1 MITFIT
7 FCISQQITTP
17 KKAKYHLRN
26 RVIVGSASM
35 SNTPSLDDSIPF
47 EKNDDIFQES
57 QPDQMMEQAHQ
68 AVMDEMKILQ
78 VTDIKYWISCNYC
91 RYNCMVVH
99 EVTSIASSFITCY
112 KHILTMFFIYEKYN
126 LIIDYLQFDL
136 YQQNKQLHPSSTH

>member
-1 MITFIT
+1 
-7 FCISQQITTP
+7 
-17 KKAKYHLRN
+17 
-26 RVIVGSASM
+26 M

-47 EKNDDIFQES
+47 EKNEDIFQES

-91 RYNCMVVH
+91 RYNCMVVY

-112 KHILTMFFIYEKYN
+112 KHILTMFFFFMKKTI
-126 LIIDYLQFDL
+126 
-136 YQQNKQLHPSSTH
+136 

>member
-1 MITFIT
+1 VKFCLLYTF
-7 FCISQQITTP
+7 
-17 KKAKYHLRN
+17 H
-26 RVIVGSASM
+26 
-35 SNTPSLDDSIPF
+35 
-47 EKNDDIFQES
+47 EKNEDIFQES

-91 RYNCMVVH
+91 RYNCMVVY

-112 KHILTMFFIYEKYN
+112 KHILTMFFFFYEKYN

-136 YQQNKQLHPSSTH
+136 VKHKVHSLSVYNSFLLSI